1 MKETAK
7 KIILSLLSDNP
18 ESLSS
23 MRFSFLFTVL
33 ISNLCVFIV
42 WVILC
47 LKNGTSILDVPS
59 GIIYLYALANGG
71 PIAGKL
77 IQKYQEVTNRVV
89 ETKIEDLKPI
99 GTNNDDKNPK
109 ETKQPESN
117 KPPDMNKPPEKKECG
132 LGEKMIQPQPPESI
146 KKNS

>member
-18 ESLSS
+18 DSLSS

-33 ISNLCVFIV
+33 ISNLCVFLV

-47 LKNGTSILDVPS
+47 LRNGTSILDVPS
-59 GIIYLYALANGG
+59 GIIYLYTLANGG

-77 IQKYQEVTNRVV
+77 IQKYQEVTNKVL
-89 ETKIEDLKPI
+89 ETKIEDPKPI
-99 GTNNDDKNPK
+99 GTNNKDPK
-109 ETKQPESN
+109 DVKQ
-117 KPPDMNKPPEKKECG
+117 PDMNKPLEKKEGG
-132 LGEKMIQPQPPESI
+132 LGEKTPPQPEHI
-146 KKNS
+146 IKNS